1 MLSVAMLG
9 ELINTFDELAKK
21 RAATLARVQQLGRK
35 LDKDLLD
42 QLLARAKT
50 MRPLVIR
57 DGKGLTELEFVLAM
71 LVELHVVEWTM
82 VRPFILQF
90 RTLDVNGDARL
101 GHEDLDLYKTHSEE
115 ELNEMRR
122 KADVPMTVAARMGV
136 AFYPDHNMD
145 TVTTSTKTT
154 SPQADEDAPSATTP
168 APLPPIASPRRSRV
182 GVEQSAAETTE
193 QSIAE
198 STEQSAAESAT
209 AALATMTQVELEALY
224 AAIGAKLG
232 KQ

>member
-1 MLSVAMLG
+1 
-9 ELINTFDELAKK
+9 
-21 RAATLARVQQLGRK
+21 
-35 LDKDLLD
+35 
-42 QLLARAKT
+42 

-122 KADVPMTVAARMGV
+122 KAGDDRHRSQSHACGPMHAHTHIRR
-136 AFYPDHNMD
+136 
-145 TVTTSTKTT
+145 
-154 SPQADEDAPSATTP
+154 PQP
-168 APLPPIASPRRSRV
+168 
-182 GVEQSAAETTE
+182 
-193 QSIAE
+193 
-198 STEQSAAESAT
+198 
-209 AALATMTQVELEALY
+209 
-224 AAIGAKLG
+224 
-232 KQ
+232 